1 MEGSTNPSFVSDQR
15 KPSGK
20 SGFIFRIIH
29 FLIFTN
35 YFFLSGTC
43 STFSKA
49 KGDKPRNCLVPRA
62 EAKLLK
68 SPQSPQSSELHL
80 RFETGKGPDPEIT
93 TKKGQSSV
101 Q

>member
-1 MEGSTNPSFVSDQR
+1 MISVHSEGVYAPSNQD
-15 KPSGK
+15 
-20 SGFIFRIIH
+20 
-29 FLIFTN
+29 L
-35 YFFLSGTC
+35 
-43 STFSKA
+43 FSKA